1 MQAGELAPPAVR
13 ASSLLRRSLRLWRT
27 RIGVLLVAAL
37 ALLAIIGPYVAPY
50 GPSAAVGAPNTLPGG
65 KAVLGTDY
73 LGQDVLSRLLY
84 GGRSILVMAVVATAI
99 GLVVGV
105 VIGLLA
111 AYSRNALDDVLMRG
125 MDVIMA
131 FPQIMLALV
140 AVAIIGPK
148 TWVIVV
154 AIALTTVPRIARVAR
169 GAAQPVVERDF
180 IACSEAMGVPR
191 WRILFGELL
200 PNTLGPLMVEASLR
214 VTYSI
219 AVIAGAGVPRART
232 QSQRR
237 ELGHDDPGES
247 DRPAGPAL
255 GRRRADHRHR
265 AADDGH
271 WLDRRRHRAYRSRHR
286 PDSRCGVST
295 ELAEPPAEP
304 ITAAVSVQGLQ
315 IEIGSTGTP
324 VVSDVSFGIARGEI
338 LGLVGESGSGKTTV
352 GLALLGHA
360 RRGLRIAGG
369 SVLLGDRDVLTL
381 DEEQLRKVRG
391 SVVSYVPQD
400 PASSLNPGAADRPAA
415 AGGTG
420 GARQQ
425 RAARH
430 LRARGGD
437 DARGRAARRPRLPQ
451 ALPA

>member
-1 MQAGELAPPAVR
+1 MTPLNPPSSADIVQAGELAPPVVR

-37 ALLAIIGPYVAPY
+37 ALVAIIGPYVAPY
-50 GPSAAVGAPNTLPGG
+50 DPSAAVGVPNTLPGG
-65 KAVLGTDY
+65 KAALGTDY

-219 AVIAGAGVPRART
+219 GVIAALAFLGLAPNPNGANWGT
-232 QSQRR
+232 MIQENQI
-237 ELGHDDPGES
+237 
-247 DRPAGPAL
+247 AL
-255 GRRRADHRHR
+255 PVQPWGAV
-265 AADDGH
+265 A
-271 WLDRRRHRAYRSRHR
+271 
-286 PDSRCGVST
+286 
-295 ELAEPPAEP
+295 P
-304 ITAAVSVQGLQ
+304 IIAIALLTMGTGL
-315 IEIGSTGTP
+315 IG
-324 VVSDVSFGIARGEI
+324 DGIAR
-338 LGLVGESGSGKTTV
+338 T
-352 GLALLGHA
+352 
-360 RRGLRIAGG
+360 
-369 SVLLGDRDVLTL
+369 
-381 DEEQLRKVRG
+381 
-391 SVVSYVPQD
+391 
-400 PASSLNPGAADRPAA
+400 A
-415 AGGTG
+415 AGIDRT
-420 GARQQ
+420 
-425 RAARH
+425 
-430 LRARGGD
+430 RGEV
-437 DARGRAARRPRLPQ
+437 
-451 ALPA
+451 